1 LTYSILPLQVGT
13 IRVQKSTL
21 TFMRGFGEQLNVP
34 ILMWIVRDADHTYVV
49 DTGAHK
55 SVLGIDESARRWQAA
70 HEAPQLALASAGV
83 DANAV
88 EMVIVTH
95 LHYDHAGNCD
105 LFPNAELVVQ
115 RRELEYARNPLPP
128 HRRVYDSP
136 ALALPD
142 DRWHLVDGSVEIRP
156 GIRLL
161 LTPGH
166 TPGLQAV
173 VVETAGGRTIIASD
187 TIPLYENWGTTNDRE
202 QWIPSGSFIDLQE
215 YYLTLDRIAAVGGQV
230 LPGHDPAVLG
240 EQWPR

>member
-1 LTYSILPLQVGT
+1 MTYSILPLQVGT
-13 IRVQKSTL
+13 IRVEKSTL
-21 TFMRGFGEQLNVP
+21 TYMRGFGQQLDVP
-34 ILMWIVRDADHTYVV
+34 ILMWVVRDGNHTYVV

-55 SVLGIDESARRWQAA
+55 SMLGTDDSARRWQAS
-70 HEAPQLALASAGV
+70 HEVPDVALASVGV
-83 DANAV
+83 DANTV

-115 RRELEYARNPLPP
+115 RRELEYARSPLPP
-128 HRRVYDSP
+128 HRRVYESP

-142 DRWHLVDGSVEIRP
+142 DRWRLVDGSTEIQS

-173 VVETAGGRTIIASD
+173 VIDTVGGRFIIASD
-187 TIPLYENWGTTNDRE
+187 TIPLYENWGITNQRE
-202 QWIPSGSFIDLQE
+202 ERIPTGSFIDLRE
-215 YYLTLDRIAAVGGQV
+215 YYLTLDRLAAVGGQV
-230 LPGHDPAVLG
+230 LPGHDPAVLC